1 MADQTTQIFD
11 NFYDGK
17 FSVNAN
23 EYDIVNSFF
32 AGYTTNSKIASSYTE
47 TLFRISKDTEIDVLT
62 LLDTFQGSDAMKVT
76 LTLSYYLNSAS
87 DKTILYGISNIISPI
102 ETVQRNILQ

>member
-1 MADQTTQIFD
+1 MADQTVQIFD
-11 NFYDGK
+11 NFYSGK

-23 EYDIVNSFF
+23 EYEIVRSFF

-47 TLFRISKDTEIDVLT
+47 TLFRISNDSGIDVLT

-76 LTLSYYLNSAS
+76 LTLAYYLNSAS
-87 DKTILYGISNIISPI
+87 DKTVLYGISSIISPMT
-102 ETVQRNILQ
+102 TVQRNIIQ